1 MAESLAPGVSLPY
14 ELWHNIF
21 LFVIDLD
28 DNTQTKYAPGTELT
42 GLLRVS
48 RSWEVST
55 TVQIGSPVMCAE
67 SSSAAYRRPY
77 RVLDCVGPR

>member
-1 MAESLAPGVSLPY
+1 MAESLVPGVSLPY
-14 ELWHNIF
+14 ELWNNIF

-28 DNTQTKYAPGTELT
+28 DNTHAKYAPGTELT

-55 TVQIGSPVMCAE
+55 AVQIGVRECALNPTLQLI
-67 SSSAAYRRPY
+67 A
-77 RVLDCVGPR
+77 GPLV